1 MNKRYSDV
9 IFFTTC
15 ISLSVSINYRH
26 ILNKKLY
33 YRKRRQATMSTNIT
47 LKDINQR
54 KWPKLAKRLQELEKS
69 HLSYYCPNDKLPAKN
84 ADFGKI
90 YLLIRTNTPPVC
102 TIEAYNLYGNHE
114 TVQTLTMKTAILKNV
129 ASYVHPADNKPY
141 PKPIG
146 RPRKYGVKEAQ
157 RIKKLQ
163 SEGISIR
170 KIAKELDMSTNTVQ
184 RLINAYI
191 K

>member
-1 MNKRYSDV
+1 MN
-9 IFFTTC
+9 
-15 ISLSVSINYRH
+15 
-26 ILNKKLY
+26 
-33 YRKRRQATMSTNIT
+33 TNIT

-54 KWPKLAKRLQELEKS
+54 KWPKLAKRLHELEKS
-69 HLSYYCPNDKLPAKN
+69 RLNYYCPNDKLPEKKAY
-84 ADFGKI
+84 FGKI
-90 YLLIRTNTPPVC
+90 YLLIQTKTPPVC
-102 TIEAYNLYGNHE
+102 TIEAYNLSNNYE
-114 TVQTLTMKTAILKNV
+114 TVQTLTMKTTILKNV
-129 ASYVHPADNKPY
+129 ASYVHPDDNKPY